1 MENKTKNFKLC
12 NICDS
17 NATCLWFSCKNYFCE
32 KCYKFIHENQ
42 KNITHKKEI
51 IDPFIPM
58 DLKCPDHPEH
68 PVYLFCAEEKGK
80 IILIN
85 IYFRNMLH
93 LLLF

>member
-1 MENKTKNFKLC
+1 MLHAYALVVKIIFVKNV
-12 NICDS
+12 
-17 NATCLWFSCKNYFCE
+17 
-32 KCYKFIHENQ
+32 ENQ